1 MKGVCRKSA
10 HKCISEQ
17 HCKTDIFINTCNQK
31 QKRILFMCFH
41 YIFNYITGVTKG
53 LISAAFNIY
62 QTFILM
68 FIKLIVNQP
77 YAWFKILILNEI

>member
-1 MKGVCRKSA
+1 
-10 HKCISEQ
+10 
-17 HCKTDIFINTCNQK
+17 
-31 QKRILFMCFH
+31 MCFH

-68 FIKLIVNQP
+68 FIKLIVNP
-77 YAWFKILILNEI
+77 TLYLV